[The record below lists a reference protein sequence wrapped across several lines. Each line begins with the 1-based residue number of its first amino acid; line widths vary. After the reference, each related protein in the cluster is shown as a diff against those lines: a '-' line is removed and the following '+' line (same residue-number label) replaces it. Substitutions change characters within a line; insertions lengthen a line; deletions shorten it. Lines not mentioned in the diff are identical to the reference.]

1 MYEIRL
7 EGIFKGIFYHKNKNN
22 KNEITFLWGDRDRD
36 FEKKAIHIRN
46 EWIGKNWIGMI
57 IIWKELIGEN

>member
-1 MYEIRL
+1 M
-7 EGIFKGIFYHKNKNN
+7 N